1 LANPSSDLRS
11 SPTKKSVK
19 TEQQDND
26 NNPNEP
32 GQDREGTAYED
43 NMDYNAD
50 EIPVHPLAPAPSSN
64 HSSSTSFPQG
74 PYPGPQ
80 QHQQLLKLKTEHGVS
95 SFTASNTPD
104 ITMSGEEHNE
114 TSNMGSESSTEEEC
128 RNYQVSGGA
137 KAHLMVDTTRSEH
150 SLSRRDS
157 MLTPMTGTPSTDTP
171 STAPSSGRRPSLRT
185 MTTLPRSAL
194 QEETIALF
202 KQYRDLIP
210 CAKCY
215 SRKTIQRDG
224 MSGKL
229 LLCIYPRFDYST
241 FECVVFTHITTI

>member
-1 LANPSSDLRS
+1 MLSALSHSSLASPSPDLR
-11 SPTKKSVK
+11 SPTKKNVK
-19 TEQQDND
+19 TEPEHDKD
-26 NNPNEP
+26 NNPTDEP
-32 GQDREGTAYED
+32 NDQNREGSGYED

-50 EIPVHPLAPAPSSN
+50 ETPVHPLAPAPSN
-64 HSSSTSFPQG
+64 YSSASSLPHGQ
-74 PYPGPQ
+74 YPGPQ

-95 SFTASNTPD
+95 SFTSSNTPD
-104 ITMSGEEHNE
+104 ITMSGEDQDEA
-114 TSNMGSESSTEEEC
+114 SNMENESSTEDAHF
-128 RNYQVSGGA
+128 QVSEGG
-137 KAHLMVDTTRSEH
+137 KAHLMVDTTRSDN

-171 STAPSSGRRPSLRT
+171 SSAAPSSGRRPSLRT

-210 CAKCY
+210 CAKCF

-224 MSGKL
+224 MSG
-229 LLCIYPRFDYST
+229 
-241 FECVVFTHITTI
+241 E